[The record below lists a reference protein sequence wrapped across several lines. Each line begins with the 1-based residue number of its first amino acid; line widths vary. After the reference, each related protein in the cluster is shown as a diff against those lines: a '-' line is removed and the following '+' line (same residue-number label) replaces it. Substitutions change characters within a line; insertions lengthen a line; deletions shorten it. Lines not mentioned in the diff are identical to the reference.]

1 MNINHMV
8 DQEITKKEFTGTTQ
22 QLDQYNTPTLSELIK
37 CDPNQFNPEMIGPSR
52 ETSEATPNGHGTT
65 TATMLTMV
73 SLMAITPAAHHTLV
87 EIGIGQNMMLLVKHN
102 LIKGHI
108 M

>member
-1 MNINHMV
+1 MV

-65 TATMLTMV
+65 TATLHRVVPPMAKM
-73 SLMAITPAAHHTLV
+73 SLAQPTPLG
-87 EIGIGQNMMLLVKHN
+87 IGIGRNMMLLVAHN
-102 LIKGHI
+102 LIKSHI
-108 M
+108 K